1 MLKAAMQ
8 TRAKHLLQ
16 DTRHTD
22 LGGVQWMRGI
32 SDDERLE
39 SLRATSAALDEV
51 RKRYPR
57 LETAD
62 EWDDYDGAAL
72 VHTTCNTLENSITV
86 IKLKMASEGYTGKI
100 RNWFSSLTSK
110 AQSNAKGPS
119 SQRQVRFSE
128 DAVKPV
134 LHTVE
139 TVLVEDMLHEEE
151 DGSRQLVED
160 ELSSPEA
167 VTCLTG
173 RSVEEDKLS
182 GHESMVG
189 PLVQFLR
196 QKQDGI
202 FLRSPSVL
210 SEASTPIASHAPFTF
225 DLI

>member
-1 MLKAAMQ
+1 M
-8 TRAKHLLQ
+8 HLLQ
-16 DTRHTD
+16 DTRYTD
-22 LGGVQWMRGI
+22 LGGIQWMRGI

-39 SLRATSAALDEV
+39 SLRATIAALHEV

-72 VHTTCNTLENSITV
+72 VHTTCNTLENSITG

-151 DGSRQLVED
+151 DDSRQLFED
-160 ELSSPEA
+160 KLSSPEA

-182 GHESMVG
+182 GQEGMVG

-196 QKQDGI
+196 KKQDGI

-210 SEASTPIASHAPFTF
+210 SEASTPIASHAP
-225 DLI
+225 LSSPQGPR